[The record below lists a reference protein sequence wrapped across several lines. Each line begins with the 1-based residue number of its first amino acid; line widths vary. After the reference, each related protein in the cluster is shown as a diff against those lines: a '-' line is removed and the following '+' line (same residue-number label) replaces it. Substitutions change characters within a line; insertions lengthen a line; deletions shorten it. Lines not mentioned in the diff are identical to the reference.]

1 MRIYKEYKG
10 GAIACSFIYLIPILY
25 RSYDTSLDINTNVVS
40 CIRHSSNKTSQK
52 KYKKKNT
59 HLNDGVYFQPDLV
72 KSYGYPLEEHFVETE
87 DGYKLTLHRIPGVQR
102 KNQGNKKAPI
112 VLLAH
117 CLMSS
122 SAVFTYGP
130 TNNSL
135 AYVLANKG
143 W

>member
-1 MRIYKEYKG
+1 MRIHKEYKG

-40 CIRHSSNKTSQK
+40 CIQYSSNKIKCT
-52 KYKKKNT
+52 KNI
-59 HLNDGVYFQPDLV
+59 HLNVGVYFQPDLV
-72 KSYGYPLEEHFVETE
+72 KSYGYQLEEHFIETE

-102 KNQGNKKAPI
+102 KNQANKRAPI

>member
-1 MRIYKEYKG
+1 MRIHQEYKG

-40 CIRHSSNKTSQK
+40 CIHYSSNKI
-52 KYKKKNT
+52 KYTKNT
-59 HLNDGVYFQPDLV
+59 HLNVGVYFQPDLV
-72 KSYGYPLEEHFVETE
+72 KSYGYQLEEHFIETE
-87 DGYKLTLHRIPGVQR
+87 DGYKLTLHRIPGVQSA
-102 KNQGNKKAPI
+102 NQGNKRAPI

>member
-40 CIRHSSNKTSQK
+40 CIQYSSNKIKCT
-52 KYKKKNT
+52 KNI
-59 HLNDGVYFQPDLV
+59 HLNVGVYFQPDLV
-72 KSYGYPLEEHFVETE
+72 KSYGYQLEEHFIETE

-102 KNQGNKKAPI
+102 KNEANKRAPI

>member
-1 MRIYKEYKG
+1 MLFHLFDTNIVSKLWYILRHKYKCGK
-10 GAIACSFIYLIPILY
+10 LY
-25 RSYDTSLDINTNVVS
+25 
-40 CIRHSSNKTSQK
+40 IRLSSNKIIQ
-52 KYKKKNT
+52 KNT
-59 HLNDGVYFQPDLV
+59 HLNVGVYFQPDLV
-72 KSYGYPLEEHFVETE
+72 KSYGYPFEEHFIETE
-87 DGYKLTLHRIPGVQR
+87 DGYKLALHRIPGVQR

-143 W
+143 GS

>member
-1 MRIYKEYKG
+1 MVG
-10 GAIACSFIYLIPILY
+10 F
-25 RSYDTSLDINTNVVS
+25 
-40 CIRHSSNKTSQK
+40 
-52 KYKKKNT
+52 
-59 HLNDGVYFQPDLV
+59 FQPDLV
-72 KSYGYPLEEHFVETE
+72 KSYGYQLEEHFIETE
-87 DGYKLTLHRIPGVQR
+87 DGYKLTLHRIPAVQR
-102 KNQGNKKAPI
+102 KNQTNKRAPI